1 MQEARGKDQE
11 HPHGILKGYKED
23 MKDYS
28 VITYE
33 RVWEYRSHINGTG
46 PS

>member
-28 VITYE
+28 VITY
-33 RVWEYRSHINGTG
+33 VDGFFVK
-46 PS
+46 